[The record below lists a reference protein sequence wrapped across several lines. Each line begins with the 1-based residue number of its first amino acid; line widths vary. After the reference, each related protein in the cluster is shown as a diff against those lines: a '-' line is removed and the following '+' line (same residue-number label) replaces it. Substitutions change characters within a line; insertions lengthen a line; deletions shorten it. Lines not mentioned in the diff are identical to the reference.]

1 MKDMT
6 IREAL
11 KWASSFLQERNLEQP
26 VAEWLLRHYY
36 QVNRAKLLMMLDDHM
51 NPELADRL
59 KKDLERHAKGEP
71 VQHIIGYE
79 EFYGR
84 RFIVNRHVLIPRP
97 ETEELVVAITELKK
111 KLFQNEKIK
120 LVDIGTGSGAISITL
135 ALEDETIAV
144 QAVDISA
151 EALEVAKQNAK
162 ELQAN
167 VSFSQ
172 GDLLTPLLEKGM
184 KVEAVVSNPP
194 YIPLSDQP
202 SLAVHVREHEPHL
215 ALFGGEDGL
224 DLYRRFMEQLP
235 GVLQEKGFVAFEVGV
250 GQAEVVR
257 AMLAATFAHA
267 TTNILVDINGK
278 ERIVLAYGDMR

>member
-11 KWASSFLQERNLEQP
+11 KWASSFLQEWNLEQP